1 MKYVCISF
9 VLLIKFFISS
19 KKIHLENTCNN
30 NLNNNLPQNN
40 TRWSYSGNTSFVEPE
55 ILEDMGV
62 GMLEDPVTNNESTKQ
77 LSKNWVISS
86 VSSDSNKKLRNKIHE
101 NNGIEC
107 HERIHVSSNMDNAHV
122 ERYA

>member
-1 MKYVCISF
+1 MFY
-9 VLLIKFFISS
+9 S

-62 GMLEDPVTNNESTKQ
+62 GMLEDPVMNDENTKQ
-77 LSKNWVISS
+77 LSSQNWVISPVNS
-86 VSSDSNKKLRNKIHE
+86 NSNKRLMNKIYE
-101 NNGIEC
+101 NDGIEC
-107 HERIHVSSNMDNAHV
+107 YERIYTSSVVDNANI
-122 ERYA
+122 ERYV